1 MWRGSAHS
9 RRMNISQNYPRLVAW
24 AADEK
29 PLTTN
34 KSDTPKAV
42 RKIAAAIDKHLAAD

>member
-1 MWRGSAHS
+1 MVRSWATLSALLFV
-9 RRMNISQNYPRLVAW
+9 PLVVW
-24 AADEK
+24 AADDK